1 MRKVETA
8 AAYHQKFR
16 QVEEKTWPVKRKLL
30 ILRLNY
36 SGKLLIE
43 ALQALLQKL
52 ASWNK
57 NLAIVILKPIS
68 ELFNYNLR

>member
-16 QVEEKTWPVKRKLL
+16 EVEKTWPVKGKLL

-36 SGKLLIE
+36 NGKLLIE
-43 ALQALLQKL
+43 ALQNIETAL
-52 ASWNK
+52 
-57 NLAIVILKPIS
+57 
-68 ELFNYNLR
+68 ED